1 MTYKWFKS
9 QTTEMVKWWPLYR
22 IFGDKENLLHKVTTA
37 LRILHNHLIFAT
49 VAMLS
54 SCVESKAMK
63 KSKKIASQL
72 SLIRSLINNFK
83 RKYVISQQS
92 NMNNDDIMFYF
103 NSHDAHHKHTVQG
116 L

>member
-1 MTYKWFKS
+1 
-9 QTTEMVKWWPLYR
+9 MVKWWPLYR

-54 SCVESKAMK
+54 SCVKSKAMK